1 MHRKVKSNLIRLVLN
16 FYFIAAGAITA
27 TTLTYPI
34 ASSANPNDVI
44 TSQRDL
50 KDGYS
55 GYHGVTYGNVDSVL
69 NGIKRT
75 PTGGND
81 SPEWKAWYL
90 GESQDVAAAYA
101 GAPDSM
107 WESDPRKAD
116 KVAGAVTQAKIPG
129 KVREITIN
137 LDAKNP
143 NDIKK
148 ALGLDVN
155 KPLMDQL
162 GDKNVLRKWGVDA
175 AVLRVP
181 LVDGGFEVAVPWS
194 TAEGIRP
201 TVIKRFDGNDMT
213 GGRDLQKYVQSLGNK
228 C

>member
-1 MHRKVKSNLIRLVLN
+1 MYLKIRSDLVGMALN
-16 FYFIAAGAITA
+16 FYFLVVGAVAVAG
-27 TTLTYPI
+27 LTYPV

-44 TSQRDL
+44 TSQKDL

-69 NGIKRT
+69 GGIKKT

-107 WESDPRKAD
+107 WETDPKKAE

-129 KVREITIN
+129 KVKEITIN
-137 LDAKNP
+137 VDAKNP
-143 NDIKK
+143 ADIKK

-175 AVLRVP
+175 AVLRIP
-181 LVDGGFEVAVPWS
+181 LVDGGYEVAVPWS

-213 GGRDLQKYVQSLGNK
+213 GGRDLQKYVQSLDKK